1 MEIATTPNQWTV
13 AEVGVDG
20 WVRLVPALYEGQDP
34 FPKEN
39 DVLETPSK
47 EDRVK
52 P

>member
-1 MEIATTPNQWTV
+1 MIATEANQWTV
-13 AEVGVDG
+13 GEVGEDN

-34 FPKEN
+34 FPEEN